1 MFESVKDI
9 LKKRNN
15 CRLLKHFHVL
25 FLSSILLTNKIWRKF
40 LFTNN
45 VHKRKK
51 KNWNFGFFLW
61 NTVHYFFSS
70 SSTTRHIYINQ
81 LRSTLKRDFVFFCS
95 HVHRVT
101 LNSIV
106 FFSSS
111 PTSYA
116 SIVSSKKRFTFFF
129 FLHITKTR
137 GKKGNENA
145 LSAYTSRSHFSCM
158 YVLCKGI
165 NRQRK
170 KNEKR
175 TEKIKNDSSKARERI
190 HGCLVMKNG
199 ERNTNELHTC
209 IRKEKK
215 TDGY

>member
-1 MFESVKDI
+1 
-9 LKKRNN
+9 
-15 CRLLKHFHVL
+15 
-25 FLSSILLTNKIWRKF
+25 
-40 LFTNN
+40 
-45 VHKRKK
+45 
-51 KNWNFGFFLW
+51 
-61 NTVHYFFSS
+61 
-70 SSTTRHIYINQ
+70 
-81 LRSTLKRDFVFFCS
+81 
-95 HVHRVT
+95 
-101 LNSIV
+101 
-106 FFSSS
+106 
-111 PTSYA
+111 
-116 SIVSSKKRFTFFF
+116 
-129 FLHITKTR
+129 
-137 GKKGNENA
+137 
-145 LSAYTSRSHFSCM
+145 M